1 MIVPI
6 QRARQ
11 TTLRRGLS
19 LIEVIVSLVLVSTIL
34 LVSITASANLMRD
47 RSTIRSAMRAQE
59 LAGEILD
66 EISVRSFREP
76 DDDSVFGP
84 EPDEDPIDRAT
95 FDDIDDYDQYVD
107 SPPTYRDGVVID
119 GYTGWTFQINVNPA
133 ESTDL
138 GIVTSSDNDAP
149 LRLITITCTATNG
162 ATTTESILISE
173 ISSNL
178 EENTTF
184 DRMRRVNLDFSV
196 DRAINVS
203 VPLRNQPTPVSNE

>member
-1 MIVPI
+1 MYK
-6 QRARQ
+6 RQ
-11 TTLRRGLS
+11 
-19 LIEVIVSLVLVSTIL
+19 
-34 LVSITASANLMRD
+34 
-47 RSTIRSAMRAQE
+47 
-59 LAGEILD
+59 
-66 EISVRSFREP
+66 
-76 DDDSVFGP
+76 
-84 EPDEDPIDRAT
+84 
-95 FDDIDDYDQYVD
+95 DYDQYVD